1 MQAHAIADE
10 NPFAAADE
18 QFAALKTRLEAP
30 ATWKMEHS
38 EVEELIETEGREV
51 MRQLMQSHLTLRAE
65 QEQREGKLD
74 EVVGAE
80 GVART
85 HRRDTERA
93 LETVFGRVHEAR
105 ISYGARGHDSLQ
117 PMDAALNVPAE
128 LYSHGVRRRVAQE
141 VVRGSFDD
149 AVEALRRTTG
159 AQIAKRQVE
168 QLAVRA
174 AGDFEEFYR
183 TREKVSLL
191 QEATSGPLLIV
202 TFDGK
207 GIVMRPESLRAAT
220 RKAAEARAHKLG
232 KRLSKGEKKN
242 AKRMATV
249 AAVYTLEPYDRVV
262 EDIVG
267 DLHGV
272 ADADVK
278 ARRPRPEHKRVWAS
292 VADDMPEVIGA
303 AFDEGRRRDPARLKR
318 WVALVDG
325 NKTQIE
331 LARRE
336 AKRRGIELTI
346 VLDIIH
352 VLEYLWDA
360 AWCFFAEG
368 DVAAEAW
375 VTERLRRILF
385 GEVSL
390 VAGGIRRSATKR
402 KLSRAQRKGADDCA
416 RYLLKNKQLM
426 RYDRYLADGLPI
438 ATGVIEGACRH
449 LVRDRMDITGARW
462 GLDGAEAILRLRSL
476 IASGDFD
483 DYWRFHLAQ
492 EKLINHTMR
501 YAKAPPPMKP
511 PSTPTTKRSRSRPTH
526 LRLVK

>member
-1 MQAHAIADE
+1 MQAHAIAEE

-18 QFAALKTRLEAP
+18 QFAALKSRLQAP

-51 MRQLMQSHLTLRAE
+51 LRQLMQSHLTLRSE
-65 QEQREGKLD
+65 QERREGRLD
-74 EVVGAE
+74 EVIGAN

-85 HRRDTERA
+85 HKRDTQRS
-93 LETVFGRVHEAR
+93 LETVFGRVHQAR

-117 PMDAALNVPAE
+117 PLDAALNLPAE
-128 LYSHGVRRRVAQE
+128 MYSHGLRRRVARE

-149 AVEALRRTTG
+149 AVQALGHTTG

-174 AGDFEEFYR
+174 AGDFDEFYR
-183 TREKVSLL
+183 TREKVPVLE
-191 QEATSGPLLIV
+191 EAASGPLLVV

-207 GIVMRPESLRAAT
+207 GIVMRPEHLRDTT
-220 RKAAEARAHKLG
+220 RKAAETRAHKLG
-232 KRLSKGEKKN
+232 KRLSKGEKKH

-249 AAVYTLEPYDRVV
+249 AAVFTLKPHERVA

-272 ADADVK
+272 ADADVQ

-292 VADDMPEVIGA
+292 VADDMVQVIRA
-303 AFDEGRRRDPARLKR
+303 AFDEGRRRDPAREKR
-318 WVALVDG
+318 WIALVDG
-325 NKTQIE
+325 NKTQIK

-336 AKRRGIELTI
+336 ARQRGIELTI

-352 VLEYLWDA
+352 VIEYLWDA
-360 AWCFFAEG
+360 AWCFFIEG
-368 DVAAEAW
+368 DAGAQAW
-375 VTERLRRILF
+375 VTERLRRILC
-385 GEVSL
+385 GEVSR
-390 VAGGIRRSATKR
+390 VAAGIRRSATKR
-402 KLSRAQRKGADDCA
+402 KLSRTQRKGADDCA
-416 RYLLKNKQLM
+416 RYLLANKNLM
-426 RYDRYLADGLPI
+426 RYDDYLADGLPI

-462 GLDGAEAILRLRSL
+462 GLDGAEAVLRLRSL

-483 DYWRFHLAQ
+483 EYWRFHLAQ
-492 EKLINHTMR
+492 EKLLNHTMR
-501 YAKAPPPMKP
+501 YANPQPRLKPPPRP
-511 PSTPTTKRSRSRPTH
+511 TLPSRPRPTH